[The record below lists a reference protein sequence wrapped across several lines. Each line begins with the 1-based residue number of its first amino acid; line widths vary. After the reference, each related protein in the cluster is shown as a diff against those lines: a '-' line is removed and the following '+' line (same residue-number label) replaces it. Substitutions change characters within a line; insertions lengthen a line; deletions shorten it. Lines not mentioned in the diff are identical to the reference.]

1 MRKGFTLIELI
12 FVILIFGILSKF
24 GADILYKV
32 YENYVYSNTFNRLE
46 NQSEAA
52 VKQIANRL
60 QYRIKDSTIAR
71 NTIDGTIV
79 PIASNSGTENVLEW
93 IGIDIDGWQGS
104 GAGST
109 KPDWSGFIDLQAS
122 PVDGSY
128 LVSPGTTSVP
138 TTLGDPAI
146 FFIGSNVD
154 LNSSAFG
161 WDRTTVMPNQAND
174 MHPVTLTAGTDRLA
188 SATTGDFTGED
199 VYEYYE
205 LAQSA
210 YAVSLETGGNLYF
223 YYNYQ
228 PWNGIRAEDLGAA
241 IQTNSKRS
249 LIMENVS
256 SFKFTSMGDIMV
268 IQVCVSDSNITG
280 VGEYAICKEKVV
292 F

>member
-24 GADILYKV
+24 GADILYKI
-32 YENYVYSNTFNRLE
+32 YENYIYSNTFNRLQ

-71 NTIDGTIV
+71 DSFGNLLTIGGDITGAT
-79 PIASNSGTENVLEW
+79 VLEW
-93 IGIDIDGWQGS
+93 IGTDIDGWKGTS
-104 GAGST
+104 ATST
-109 KPDWSGFIDLQAS
+109 APDWSGFIDLSAS
-122 PVDGSY
+122 SAGT
-128 LVSPGTTSVP
+128 LASPGTKLTS
-138 TTLGDPAI
+138 GSGAI

-154 LNSSAFG
+154 LGTNFG
-161 WDRTTVMPNQAND
+161 WGGAITNQNAAI
-174 MHPVTLTAGTDRLA
+174 HPISFNAAGNIEDN
-188 SATTGDFTGED
+188 TTGAADFSGID

-205 LAQSA
+205 FAKTA
-210 YAVSLETGGNLYF
+210 YAVSLEGTDLKF
-223 YYNYQ
+223 YSGYQ
-228 PWNGIRAEDLGAA
+228 PWNPAA
-241 IQTNSKRS
+241 PRQMGDVTPVT
-249 LIMENVS
+249 IMENVK